1 MKTQRHLLTT
11 FTFLIAGV
19 WLVFGLYCK
28 VLNQVPRH
36 EEIVAQILGTEQA
49 ALITRL
55 IGFGEICIAIWVAS
69 RLFPILC
76 ALFQSALV
84 LAMNVIEQ
92 VIAPELLHL
101 GKGNFIVA
109 CIFVS
114 VVWLHAFLLKKMQ
127 EETANEVAI

>member
-49 ALITRL
+49 
-55 IGFGEICIAIWVAS
+55 VDS
-69 RLFPILC
+69 FP
-76 ALFQSALV
+76 FSALYSK
-84 LAMNVIEQ
+84 
-92 VIAPELLHL
+92 APS
-101 GKGNFIVA
+101 F
-109 CIFVS
+109 
-114 VVWLHAFLLKKMQ
+114 WR
-127 EETANEVAI
+127 